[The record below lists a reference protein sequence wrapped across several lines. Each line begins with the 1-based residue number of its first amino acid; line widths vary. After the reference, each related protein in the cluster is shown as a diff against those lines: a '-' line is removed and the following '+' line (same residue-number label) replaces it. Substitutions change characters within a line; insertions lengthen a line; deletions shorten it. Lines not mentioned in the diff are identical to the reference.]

1 MFASNP
7 FEACSL
13 MVPMTLNEY
22 KSRSRHNRRQEVPYV
37 YAQLILTNPC
47 TLDGKNVN
55 ARIFVCTT
63 QYNNN
68 LGKLLENPPVSLWIT
83 RMINPCP
90 VKPEMKLSVS
100 YK

>member
-7 FEACSL
+7 FEVCSL
-13 MVPMTLNEY
+13 MVPMALNEY

-37 YAQLILTNPC
+37 YAQLILTSPC
-47 TLDGKNVN
+47 TLDGNNVN
-55 ARIFVCTT
+55 ARI
-63 QYNNN
+63 YNNN
-68 LGKLLENPPVSLWIT
+68 LGKLLENPPVYLWIT